1 MVRYL
6 RGADREDASCDQGEG
21 IRDYNTINVSGFL
34 ICGGRGR
41 AAVIQSKNITE
52 STGTVDFFHG
62 VWSWGTIRIPGFK
75 GCFIEV
81 TSNNGDMSRCL
92 FDFYECMDIMRSLLT
107 WTNKPRRSGFAPL
120 ELQRIEL
127 LPGRSQWA
135 SGSNIL
141 TTDPIE
147 TDNGEKGATL

>member
-62 VWSWGTIRIPGFK
+62 VWSWGTIRIPAASK
-75 GCFIEV
+75 GVSLRSPATMVICPAA
-81 TSNNGDMSRCL
+81 CL
-92 FDFYECMDIMRSLLT
+92 IFMNAWIS
-107 WTNKPRRSGFAPL
+107 
-120 ELQRIEL
+120 
-127 LPGRSQWA
+127 
-135 SGSNIL
+135 
-141 TTDPIE
+141 
-147 TDNGEKGATL
+147 